1 MGAQQIVNLVI
12 PLGFLVVFY
21 FLLIRPQQKRDK
33 AIKSMRS
40 SLKPGDEV
48 VTIGGIVGKIT
59 KVTDDTVTIDGTE
72 VDDSDKYKK
81 TVDLNKGTNKFRKE
95 RNKNYPY
102 PKERGK

>member
-33 AIKSMRS
+33 AIKFMRS

-59 KVTDDTVTIDGTE
+59 KVTDDTVTIE
-72 VDDSDKYKK
+72 VGADKTRI
-81 TVDLNKGTNKFRKE
+81 TVEKWGI
-95 RNKNYPY
+95 
-102 PKERGK
+102 GKMTGDKVE

>member
-21 FLLIRPQQKRDK
+21 FLLIRPKQKRDK

-40 SLKPGDEV
+40 SLKPADEV

-59 KVTDDTVTIDGTE
+59 KVTDDTVTIE
-72 VDDSDKYKK
+72 VGADKTRI
-81 TVDLNKGTNKFRKE
+81 TVEKWGI
-95 RNKNYPY
+95 
-102 PKERGK
+102 GKMTGDKVE